1 MSFGRGFWSVRVF
14 GGWSIFEGCL
24 DVLCFCGLQHGG
36 ACLVVTWL
44 VGDKIGMIGNDYI

>member
-24 DVLCFCGLQHGG
+24 VVLCFCGL
-36 ACLVVTWL
+36 LVWRGLFGCHVAGWR
-44 VGDKIGMIGNDYI
+44 